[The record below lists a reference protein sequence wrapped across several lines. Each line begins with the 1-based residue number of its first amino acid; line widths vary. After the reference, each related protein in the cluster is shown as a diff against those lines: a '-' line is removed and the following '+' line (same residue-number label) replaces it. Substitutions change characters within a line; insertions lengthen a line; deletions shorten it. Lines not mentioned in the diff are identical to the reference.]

1 MLLVNTVIYSHFIYG
16 CYFRLFRSIVLDFI
30 VLKDECEQQDF
41 PNGDVQE
48 PHTDDEEVTKKSK
61 RKR

>member
-1 MLLVNTVIYSHFIYG
+1 MDVIFF
-16 CYFRLFRSIVLDFI
+16 FRGIVLDFI
-30 VLKDECEQQDF
+30 VLKDPEGEQQDH

-48 PHTDDEEVTKKSK
+48 PHTDAEEVTKKSK